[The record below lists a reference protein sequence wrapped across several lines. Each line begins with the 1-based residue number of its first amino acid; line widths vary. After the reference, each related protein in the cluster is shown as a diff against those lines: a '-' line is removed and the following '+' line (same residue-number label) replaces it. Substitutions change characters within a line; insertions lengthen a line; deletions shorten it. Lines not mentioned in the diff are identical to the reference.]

1 VGAWLIAY
9 DVTDKS
15 EGSAVLIQQ
24 SGLEPMPAQP
34 SLQLI
39 EDGLVG
45 VDAGAA
51 RNADEPLR
59 QSDHALVV
67 SSRLF
72 QWVRLLPNRR

>member
-1 VGAWLIAY
+1 MGAWLIAH

-15 EGSAVLIQQ
+15 QGSAVLNQH

-34 SLQLI
+34 GFQLA

-51 RNADEPLR
+51 RNAD
-59 QSDHALVV
+59 
-67 SSRLF
+67 
-72 QWVRLLPNRR
+72 

>member
-1 VGAWLIAY
+1 MGAWLITH

-15 EGSAVLIQQ
+15 QGSTVLNQH

-34 SLQLI
+34 SFQLA

-51 RNADEPLR
+51 RNAD
-59 QSDHALVV
+59 
-67 SSRLF
+67 
-72 QWVRLLPNRR
+72 